1 MEKLVLPLILL
12 VIFSIFFVEAV
23 AIVPKFVELQCKRTR
38 YPNLCASSLAAHL
51 NPKSQDPQEIAQVA
65 LKVSI
70 VKAVYTKNYL
80 RIVSK
85 ELEQKKTKEYQ
96 VVKDC
101 LDQMSDSVS
110 QLTNSFK
117 ELQRMKSV
125 EYSEGDFAWCQSNVQ
140 TWLSTVLTD
149 SYICMDGFDGYPM
162 SGKMMAMIKARVL
175 NVAQVTSNTLAL
187 FNGYAAWHRAN
198 SNAGN
203 GGYGKKEP

>member
-12 VIFSIFFVEAV
+12 VSFSNFFVETG
-23 AIVPKFVELQCKRTR
+23 AIVPKFIELQCNRTH
-38 YPNLCASSLAAHL
+38 YPSLCASSLAAHV
-51 NPKSQDPQEIAQVA
+51 NSTTQDPQEIAQAA

-80 RIVSK
+80 KIVSK
-85 ELEQKKTKEYQ
+85 ELKQKKAKEYQ
-96 VVKDC
+96 AVKDC

-117 ELQRMKSV
+117 EFQHMKSA

-149 SYICMDGFDGYPM
+149 TYICMDGFYGYPM
-162 SGKMMAMIKARVL
+162 SGKVMAMIKARVL

-187 FNGYAAWHRAN
+187 FNGFAAWHRAN
-198 SNAGN
+198 SNGRSS
-203 GGYGKKEP
+203 GKKVP

>member
-1 MEKLVLPLILL
+1 MEKIALPLILL
-12 VIFSIFFVEAV
+12 LIISIFVVEAG
-23 AIVPKFVELQCKRTR
+23 AIVPTFIKLQCKHTR
-38 YPNLCASSLAAHL
+38 YPDLCVSSLAAHV
-51 NPKSQDPQEIAQVA
+51 NPTSQDPQEIAQIA

-80 RIVSK
+80 KIVSK
-85 ELEQKKTKEYQ
+85 ELKQNKAKEYQ
-96 VVKDC
+96 AVKDC

-117 ELQRMKSV
+117 EFQHMKGAK
-125 EYSEGDFAWCQSNVQ
+125 YSEGDFSWCQNNVQ

-149 SYICMDGFDGYPM
+149 TYICMDGFYGYPM
-162 SGKMMAMIKARVL
+162 GGKAMAMIKARVL

-198 SNAGN
+198 SNG
-203 GGYGKKEP
+203 GSGYGKNQP